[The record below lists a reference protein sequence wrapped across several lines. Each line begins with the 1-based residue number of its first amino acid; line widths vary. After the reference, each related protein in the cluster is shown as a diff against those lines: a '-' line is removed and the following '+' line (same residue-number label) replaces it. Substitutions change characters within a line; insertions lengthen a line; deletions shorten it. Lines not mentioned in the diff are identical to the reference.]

1 MFRMSSSLESKIKPF
16 DGKDF
21 LTWSK
26 RMKQVL
32 ADIDCADAIE
42 DEFVIG
48 EMPTIGTDLEKAP
61 IIAQV
66 KLNISKNKKAMNKI
80 IMGVT
85 DSILVGIMD
94 KELAKDMWK
103 ELKDRYETKNWYSLS
118 LARIKFLT
126 IKQGSC
132 ESMREFIDRL
142 IKEKTELQKMGCKI
156 SDEDTILTLLQGV
169 RSDFE
174 VNIKCITQDCKDIKT
189 LNLKDI
195 SAKLIA
201 EDLRRKEII
210 QRENKG
216 TIRSENVLY
225 TMDQKKINYNI
236 ESFRCHNK
244 VHVATYCRADMNKNK
259 QEYVNVSQEK
269 TELKVNLISPNLSC
283 SKEIPVLFEK
293 KMAYK
298 SKDF

>member
-1 MFRMSSSLESKIKPF
+1 
-16 DGKDF
+16 
-21 LTWSK
+21 
-26 RMKQVL
+26 MKQVL

-103 ELKDRYETKNWYSLS
+103 KLKDRYETKNVFSLNF
-118 LARIKFLT
+118 ARIKFLT
-126 IKQGSC
+126 IKQGYC
-132 ESMREFIDRL
+132 ESMKKFIDRL
-142 IKEKTELQKMGCKI
+142 INDKTELQRAGYKI

-174 VNIKCITQDCKDIKT
+174 VVIQCITQNCKDIKT
-189 LNLKDI
+189 LNLEEI

-201 EDLRRKEII
+201 EDLRRKEIKQI
-210 QRENKG
+210 REKA
-216 TIRSENVLY
+216 
-225 TMDQKKINYNI
+225 QKRITYNI
-236 ESFRCHNK
+236 ESFRCDNK